1 MLRLL
6 VDTDVWLQIVQDYRN
21 ATLIEAL
28 ERMIAADEV
37 QLVVPEQAAAEFAR
51 NKERIVRESSKS
63 LSGIFKRVR
72 AAVEQFADGDER
84 DAVLKGLHDVGHRIT
99 VLGEAVNGLIERV
112 EALFAAAVAVPTTD
126 GVRLRAAQR
135 AIDKRAP
142 FHLNKNSMGDA
153 ILIEAYADL
162 IEETGDALNFAFVT
176 HNKRDFSDMAANER
190 KPHPDIAML
199 FDAER
204 SIYALSLGEVLNAFA
219 PEWMEEIKWEFDYE
233 EQPRRLS
240 EILAAEHLMFR
251 QVWYNRHWNL
261 RDGIE
266 TGKVRVVPDDKL
278 SRTPYRQ
285 DEISESTWAGAL
297 AAAKRTE
304 EEIGLDNLGPWT
316 DFEWGML
323 SGKLSALRWVTGSE
337 WDFLDT

>member
-21 ATLIEAL
+21 AALIETL
-28 ERMIAADEV
+28 KRMIAAGEV
-37 QLVVPEQAAAEFAR
+37 ALVVPEQVAAEFAR
-51 NKERIVRESSKS
+51 NKERIVRDSGKS
-63 LSGIFKRVR
+63 LSGTFKRVR
-72 AAVEQFADGDER
+72 GAVAQFAEGDER
-84 DAVLKGLHDVGHRIT
+84 EAVLKGLDDVANRIT
-99 VLGEAVNGLIERV
+99 VLGEAVNGQIAAV
-112 EALFAAAVAVPTTD
+112 EAMFTAAGPVPTTD
-126 GVRLRAAQR
+126 AVRLRAAQR

-162 IEETGDALNFAFVT
+162 IQEPGGGLSFAFVT
-176 HNKRDFSDMAANER
+176 HNKRDFSDMAGDER
-190 KPHPDIAML
+190 QPHPDIAAL
-199 FDAER
+199 FDADR
-204 SIYALSLGEVLNAFA
+204 STYALSLGEVLTAFA
-219 PEWMEEIKWEFDYE
+219 PEWMEEVKWEHDYE

-240 EILAAEHLMFR
+240 EILAAEHLLFR

-261 RDGIE
+261 RNEIE
-266 TGKVRVVPDDKL
+266 TGKVRIVPDDRL
-278 SRTPYRQ
+278 SRAPYRQ
-285 DEISESTWAGAL
+285 DEISETTWAGAL

-304 EEIGLDNLGPWT
+304 DEVGIDILGPWT

-323 SGKLSALRWVTGSE
+323 NGKLSALRWVTGSE